1 MEGIKLYLDRVVAGE
16 LPLNNSI
23 LYHLQ
28 DIFNLLPNLKYE
40 EFTRSFAIKN
50 SDQMLVI
57 YLAAIVRAV
66 IALHNLIGNKI
77 TNREAE
83 KQEGEKDKPKKDDS
97 KKEES
102 RKDEKKESEKA
113 SGKGKEKS
121 KETHSS

>member
-1 MEGIKLYLDRVVAGE
+1 MEGIKRYLDRVVAGQ
-16 LPLNNSI
+16 LPPNNSI

-50 SDQMLVI
+50 SDQMLVV

-77 TNREAE
+77 ANREAE

-97 KKEES
+97 KKEDS
-102 RKDEKKESEKA
+102 KKNDKESEKT
-113 SGKGKEKS
+113 SGKKKEK
-121 KETHSS
+121 KD